1 MEEEFKEY
9 VGGNLKDFTV
19 LDAFDSLFLNGKAN
33 QEAQNPS
40 KYLLYQD
47 PMAGTFDQEVV
58 KSGVDTGAYYEKL
71 KEQMAACQ
79 ENSSAYAALF
89 AYYDS
94 GSAGR

>member
-19 LDAFDSLFLNGKAN
+19 LDAFDSLLLNGKAN

-47 PMAGTFDQEVV
+47 PMAGTFDREVV
-58 KSGVDTGAYYEKL
+58 ESGLGTGAYYEKL
-71 KEQMAACQ
+71 KKMME
-79 ENSSAYAALF
+79 SFS
-89 AYYDS
+89 
-94 GSAGR
+94 